1 MANDPAETRKRILL
15 LSVILGMM
23 AGVTVY
29 LAFKAVTSGNL
40 VLLVVV
46 LPLAIM
52 SVPMVRGLIE
62 LRRSAAAGSGPAKT
76 P

>member
-1 MANDPAETRKRILL
+1 MANGPVETRKRILL

-62 LRRSAAAGSGPAKT
+62 LRRSAAAGSGPAET
-76 P
+76 R